1 MLDRSRFERR
11 SFLLGLIGLLSAMG
25 SCLQPRD
32 SRCDETKDR
41 ISDSIVHVSTAG
53 TYAYVGGKWG
63 IVRISVT
70 NPTSEPVEVLASSY
84 FEDEPTLQYGRR
96 VWIPAMSRLQT
107 WHSVLLPLKSS
118 RGADR
123 FDFRTLVM
131 DAARQREVLIRSDSG
146 ALQFDGILHAN
157 EGKLVTG
164 LIGHLG
170 ASEAPDAMA
179 PSDLV
184 LSSQLFSISNGHF
197 TNLSD
202 RLLPAGEECLQTLD
216 QLVIADSRVN
226 NDGVGLA
233 AIRRWLFGGGSLWV
247 MLDQA
252 DPLVLERLLGD
263 ESLCQVVDRVG
274 LTTVR
279 METKAPNGN
288 VNAKETRDHERPVEF
303 VRVLASEV
311 EVACTIDGWPAAFW
325 KTCGEGRLLV
335 TTLAPSGWMR
345 ARTVEDNASVL
356 RLGASARQRNQ
367 LPTAKDSQ
375 AEQSASTSS
384 AKSSSAPRPGQQFA
398 PPGSPTAAES
408 QEIPWQAEFIPSKT
422 MRLIALEFFRPR
434 PEPRLTKGTL
444 EPLVQEYVGY
454 SIPARWQVIGLLL
467 GFSGLLAAVGFWL
480 WRRSQ
485 LEMLGVISPALAL
498 AVSGLLVWLGWQQRQ
513 SIPAAVASVQFVR
526 AVPGTDDVRV
536 EGVAGL
542 FSPDSG
548 VVTASS
554 NRGGWLM
561 PDMTGLEGTTRRM
574 VWSDLDK
581 WQWEN
586 LPESA
591 GLINATFQ
599 QSTTTPE
606 RLEAH
611 ATFGPQ
617 GLTGRLH
624 APAAHEP
631 TDAMLA
637 TRDGRIGVELR
648 DDGTF
653 VARSNAV
660 FTSEQFLGADLLS
673 DEQHR
678 RQRVLVQLL
687 DDPQRRDFPEEPQL
701 MFWSK
706 PWNLGFQFA
715 QNRPLLGSALVAVP
729 LKFERPPTGTEVSL
743 VAPLLP
749 YREVLGPGDIG
760 TIGLWDYRKLEWQQ
774 KSAPTMTWL
783 KFQIPEVLLPVA
795 VQRGRVVIRVAGPVV
810 RLEIAG
816 LRPNRQDIVPIKTW
830 TDPVG
835 TLSLE
840 LTDSELLNLS
850 ADGGLMLRV
859 AGGDP
864 SRVESLSST
873 PDLDAK
879 VSYWRIESL
888 ALELHVK
895 TTEAP

>member
-11 SFLLGLIGLLSAMG
+11 GFLLGLIGLLSVMG
-25 SCLQPRD
+25 SWLVPRD
-32 SRCDETKDR
+32 ARGDETKDR
-41 ISDSIVHVSTAG
+41 ISYSIAHVSPAG
-53 TYAYVGGKWG
+53 TYVYVAGKWG
-63 IVRISVT
+63 IVRINVT
-70 NPTSEPVEVLASSY
+70 NPTSEPVEVLAASY

-96 VWIPAMSRLQT
+96 IWIPANSRLQT
-107 WHSVLLPLKSS
+107 WHSVLLPPKSS
-118 RGADR
+118 RGPDR

-131 DAARQREVLIRSDSG
+131 DVAQKREVLIRSDSG
-146 ALQFDGILHAN
+146 ALQFDGTLRAH
-157 EGKLVTG
+157 EGKLITG
-164 LIGHLG
+164 LIGRLG
-170 ASEAPDAMA
+170 VSEAPDGTA
-179 PSDLV
+179 PFDLV
-184 LSSQLFSISNGHF
+184 LSSQLFSIRNGQL

-226 NDGVGLA
+226 NDGVGLV
-233 AIRRWLFGGGSLWV
+233 AIRRWLFGGGTLWV

-279 METKAPNGN
+279 LEMKSPNGN
-288 VNAKETRDHERPVEF
+288 IASETRDHERPVEL
-303 VRVLASEV
+303 VRVLASGV
-311 EVACTIDGWPAAFW
+311 EVVCTIDGWPAAFW

-335 TTLAPSGWMR
+335 TTMAPNGWMR
-345 ARTVEDNASVL
+345 ARTAEDNMNVRRFGPSTSPGNP
-356 RLGASARQRNQ
+356 R
-367 LPTAKDSQ
+367 PTPTDGQ
-375 AEQSASTSS
+375 AEQVAPN
-384 AKSSSAPRPGQQFA
+384 SSSESGAAPRQGQGFT
-398 PPGSPTAAES
+398 PPRPPTGTES
-408 QEIPWQAEFIPSKT
+408 RQGPWQAKFIPSEM
-422 MRLIALEFFRPR
+422 MRTIASDFFRPR
-434 PEPRLTKGTL
+434 PEPRLAKVNS
-444 EPLVQEYVGY
+444 EELVQAYVGY

-467 GFSGLLAAVGFWL
+467 GFSGLVAATGFWM
-480 WRRSQ
+480 WRRSR
-485 LEMLGVISPALAL
+485 LELLGVISPALAL
-498 AVSGLLVWLGWQQRQ
+498 VVSGVLVWLGWQQRK
-513 SIPAAVASVQFVR
+513 SIPAAVASMQFVR

-536 EGVAGL
+536 EGFAGL

-548 VVTASS
+548 VVTAGS

-574 VWSDLDK
+574 VWSDLDEWK
-581 WQWEN
+581 WEN

-591 GLINATFQ
+591 GLMHATLQ
-599 QSTTTPE
+599 QSTTAPE
-606 RLEAH
+606 RLEAR
-611 ATFGPQ
+611 ATFGPE

-624 APAAHEP
+624 APAAHQP

-653 VARSNAV
+653 VARSSAV
-660 FTSEQFLGADLLS
+660 FTAEQFFAADLLS

-678 RQRVLVQLL
+678 RQQTLRQLL
-687 DDPQRRDFPEEPQL
+687 DDPQRRDFPAEPQL

-715 QNRPLLGSALVAVP
+715 QNRQTLGSALVAVP

-743 VAPLLP
+743 AAPLLP
-749 YREVLGPGDIG
+749 YREALGPDDIG
-760 TIGLWDYRKLEWQQ
+760 STGLWDYRKREWQQ
-774 KSAPTMTWL
+774 KSVPTMTWL
-783 KFQIPEVLLPVA
+783 KFQIPGALLPVA
-795 VQRGRVVIRVAGPVV
+795 VQSGRLVIRVAGPVV

-816 LRPNRQDIVPIKTW
+816 LRPNRQDVVPIKTW

-840 LTDSELLNLS
+840 LTDAELLS
-850 ADGGLMLRV
+850 VAADGGLMLRV
-859 AGGDP
+859 SGGDP
-864 SRVESLSST
+864 KRVESTSST
-873 PDLDAK
+873 TDLDAK

-888 ALELHVK
+888 ALDLRVK
-895 TTEAP
+895 TTEAN